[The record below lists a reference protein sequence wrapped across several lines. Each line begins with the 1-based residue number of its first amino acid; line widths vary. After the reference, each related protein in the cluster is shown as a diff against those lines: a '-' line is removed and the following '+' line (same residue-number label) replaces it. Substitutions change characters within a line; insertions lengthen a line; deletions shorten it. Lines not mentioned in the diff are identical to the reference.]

1 MGFRPDLCQAD
12 QLRDYRTHV
21 ACLKSL
27 ALDSLVQRWQIP
39 RGDLPIS
46 LKILLH
52 EAYRYQSTPEGPY
65 WKNLIDLR
73 QQWMERPSMLNLC
86 RKPGMVLSPAVLHIL
101 EADVQAILG
110 VENGT
115 HFHHAQLELFRLQ
128 LWTP

>member
-1 MGFRPDLCQAD
+1 
-12 QLRDYRTHV
+12 
-21 ACLKSL
+21 
-27 ALDSLVQRWQIP
+27 
-39 RGDLPIS
+39 
-46 LKILLH
+46 
-52 EAYRYQSTPEGPY
+52 
-65 WKNLIDLR
+65 
-73 QQWMERPSMLNLC
+73 MLNLC